1 VLLEVASFGPHEW
14 NILLTLDT
22 GLGKGL
28 VAAYVKQADNVVV
41 AAVRNPDD
49 GNSKSLHSL
58 PRAAS
63 TTLIVVKID
72 SNSTSDAAEAVTVL
86 ETQYNI
92 TSLDVVIANAA
103 ISQKFPRMKNV
114 AAVDLLSHY
123 RVNVVGVILLFQAV
137 LPLLQRSDK
146 IPKFI
151 AMSSETGTIG
161 NQEKFEIPN
170 GVYGPTKASL
180 NWIMKKVHLE
190 HENIV
195 AFPAHPG

>member
-1 VLLEVASFGPHEW
+1 MPTTYLITGAAR
-14 NILLTLDT
+14 

-28 VAAYVKQADNVVV
+28 VAAYLAQANNVVV

-49 GNSKSLHSL
+49 ENSKSLQSL
-58 PRAAS
+58 PRAP
-63 TTLIVVKID
+63 TTSLVIVKID
-72 SNSTSDAAEAVTVL
+72 SNSTTDAAEAVAVL

-92 TSLDVVIANAA
+92 TALDVVIANAA
-103 ISQKFPRMKNV
+103 ISQKFPRVENV
-114 AAVDLLSHY
+114 TAVDILNHY

-180 NWIMKKVHLE
+180 NWIMKKIHLE
-190 HENIV
+190 HINIV